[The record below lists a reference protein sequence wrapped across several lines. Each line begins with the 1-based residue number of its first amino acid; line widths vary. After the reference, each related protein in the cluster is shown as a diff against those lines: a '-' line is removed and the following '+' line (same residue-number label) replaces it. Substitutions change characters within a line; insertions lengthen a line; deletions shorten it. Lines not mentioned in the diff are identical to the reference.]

1 MIIISNKISNNFNI
15 YCNIKFI
22 FLKIYFTFFFVVEQK
37 SDQNPHIA
45 FVYYFA
51 YVSFN
56 LEYLSYPAFLFKF
69 FVTLTY

>member
-1 MIIISNKISNNFNI
+1 MS
-15 YCNIKFI
+15 
-22 FLKIYFTFFFVVEQK
+22 FTNFVVVVEHK

-45 FVYYFA
+45 FGYYFS

-56 LEYLSYPAFLFKF
+56 LEYLSYSAFLFNF